1 MKVNDL
7 LDYTLRDL
15 LESYCAIYNPEC
27 GYYYGIASFDDVDEI
42 FGAYN
47 VSEYS
52 EGFDVENLINDEILV
67 SFDEELLSYERLE
80 RIMSNLDI
88 SKKKLPKNNSD

>member
-1 MKVNDL
+1 MKVNDIMDCTLREL
-7 LDYTLRDL
+7 LDH
-15 LESYCAIYNPEC
+15 YCAIYNPEC

-47 VSEYS
+47 IEEYP

-80 RIMSNLDI
+80 RIMRNLDI
-88 SKKKLPKNNSD
+88 SKKEKIP